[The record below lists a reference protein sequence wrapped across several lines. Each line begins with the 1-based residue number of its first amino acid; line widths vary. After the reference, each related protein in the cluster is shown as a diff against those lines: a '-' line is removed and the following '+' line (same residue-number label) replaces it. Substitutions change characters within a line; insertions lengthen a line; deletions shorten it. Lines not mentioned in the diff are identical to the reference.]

1 MAEESNTSKLAAGI
15 RDAAGRGSLY
25 TRERAQE
32 IADELNAQG
41 GQWSFH
47 TVDFGYGSYI
57 AAFDERHEYVGCWSD
72 PADEPEVCEDD
83 LGEERWP
90 ADPQDRVNPC
100 TKCNRSWHADSK
112 TNCADMCEELRAYR
126 ASFYSREAFE
136 KIRREFEQYEGNL
149 LGVKRQD
156 YTARGDEDCLENFRQ
171 IAAFEGR
178 SMPEVCLSQVIKH
191 IQAIHRAV
199 STGRYSF
206 SWEQTGG
213 EGLRSRIADARN
225 LLLLLAACLDHA
237 EEGRGK

>member
-1 MAEESNTSKLAAGI
+1 MAEESKTSKLAVGV
-15 RDAAGRGSLY
+15 RCGAGRGSMY

-47 TVDFGYGSYI
+47 TVDFDYGSYI
-57 AAFDERHEYVGCWSD
+57 AAFDERQEYVGYWSD
-72 PADEPEVCEDD
+72 PAGEPEACEDD

-100 TKCNRSWHADSK
+100 TKCSRSWHADSK

-156 YTARGDEDCLENFRQ
+156 YTARGD
-171 IAAFEGR
+171 
-178 SMPEVCLSQVIKH
+178 EVCLSQVIKH